1 MSLHDFERLQQKLG
15 AVANPVE
22 FLVNLFAHSPVG
34 FAVWTADGFP
44 LLTNQAFI
52 DIFTVEPPPEYNVLK
67 DDLLEKSGFLIYFQ
81 RAFKGETVHVPTFWY
96 DPRELKIINMVE
108 GRRVAVSMTI
118 FPLFRSTGEIEYVA
132 ATYKNETQLF
142 TLNANLEQLVYERT
156 VQLNAANRELEAF
169 SYSVAHDLRA
179 PLRHINGFVNV
190 LLDEYQGVLDDKASD
205 LLHRIQNN
213 TLTMGQLIDAL
224 LSLAKVT
231 RNEPQLSLVDLSALA
246 RLVAQQ
252 LRAAEPERVANV
264 VIQEN
269 LQARMDPA
277 LAWILLENL
286 IANAWKFTRNADAT
300 RIEIGV
306 EKTNGETAFFVKDNG
321 AGFDA
326 AKVDSLF
333 KPFSRL
339 HSAQEFPGTGIGLAT
354 AHRIV
359 DRHGGKIWGK
369 GEAGNGATFY
379 FTVHNAA

>member
-1 MSLHDFERLQQKLG
+1 
-15 AVANPVE
+15 
-22 FLVNLFAHSPVG
+22 
-34 FAVWTADGFP
+34 
-44 LLTNQAFI
+44 
-52 DIFTVEPPPEYNVLK
+52 
-67 DDLLEKSGFLIYFQ
+67 
-81 RAFKGETVHVPTFWY
+81 
-96 DPRELKIINMVE
+96 
-108 GRRVAVSMTI
+108 
-118 FPLFRSTGEIEYVA
+118 
-132 ATYKNETQLF
+132 
-142 TLNANLEQLVYERT
+142 
-156 VQLNAANRELEAF
+156 
-169 SYSVAHDLRA
+169 
-179 PLRHINGFVNV
+179 
-190 LLDEYQGVLDDKASD
+190 
-205 LLHRIQNN
+205 
-213 TLTMGQLIDAL
+213 
-224 LSLAKVT
+224 
-231 RNEPQLSLVDLSALA
+231 
-246 RLVAQQ
+246 
-252 LRAAEPERVANV
+252 

-326 AKVDSLF
+326 AKADSLF